1 MLLAAAGS
9 KGPKLDTQI
18 LSRRQK
24 QISQSQFQSSLSCRP
39 LFLTNATI
47 RPKHKVSA
55 TFDIIEI
62 MQNREKL
69 TTTPPAC
76 SVSPG
81 RRARGVQPVQH
92 ARERE
97 AAVRGVIRGQRAA
110 ARRRVARMPHLRLE
124 LARQPD
130 EV

>member
-1 MLLAAAGS
+1 M
-9 KGPKLDTQI
+9 
-18 LSRRQK
+18 
-24 QISQSQFQSSLSCRP
+24 
-39 LFLTNATI
+39 
-47 RPKHKVSA
+47 
-55 TFDIIEI
+55 
-62 MQNREKL
+62 
-69 TTTPPAC
+69 
-76 SVSPG
+76 SPG
-81 RRARGVQPVQH
+81 RRARCVKPVQH